1 MIKILEILTLSEEIS
16 LYLFL
21 SKKKMHNIA
30 IARPYYAVV
39 IIAAPRRWLT
49 IAIYCIWGGEKIGD
63 VVVII
68 NHIINN
74 PEEALRAPVW
84 CQQPALSG
92 MLAQGV
98 AIETPKSYCYL
109 GLAAVMWYNTINI

>member
-39 IIAAPRRWLT
+39 IIAAPRR
-49 IAIYCIWGGEKIGD
+49 
-63 VVVII
+63 
-68 NHIINN
+68 
-74 PEEALRAPVW
+74 
-84 CQQPALSG
+84 
-92 MLAQGV
+92 
-98 AIETPKSYCYL
+98 
-109 GLAAVMWYNTINI
+109 

>member
-39 IIAAPRRWLT
+39 IIAA
-49 IAIYCIWGGEKIGD
+49 IYCIWGGEKIGD

-92 MLAQGV
+92 ILAQGV